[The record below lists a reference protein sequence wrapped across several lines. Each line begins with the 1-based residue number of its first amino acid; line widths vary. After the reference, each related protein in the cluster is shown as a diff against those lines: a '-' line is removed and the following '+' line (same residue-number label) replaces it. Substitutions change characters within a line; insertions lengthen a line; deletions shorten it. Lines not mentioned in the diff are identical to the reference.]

1 MFPVFLRARQV
12 FFKGLYGM
20 FITDTHGA
28 KGMRS
33 RKIFTGGLCFA
44 LLFIMGCGKVNVANR
59 KNPGLNII
67 CFGDSITEGTG
78 AGAGEDYPA
87 LLRGR
92 VSRPVINAGRS
103 GDTSW
108 DALQRLEEDV
118 LAQDPY
124 LVVVEFGAND
134 FFKQVSRHK
143 TFKNLD
149 EIVSRIQARGAMVVL
164 AEVRVGLIR
173 DEYYEGLRTI
183 AENRR
188 ALLVPDIMRGITL
201 NAELK
206 SDGIH
211 PNAQGYALIAG
222 KIYRHIAAFCDE

>member
-1 MFPVFLRARQV
+1 MR
-12 FFKGLYGM
+12 
-20 FITDTHGA
+20 IT
-28 KGMRS
+28 R
-33 RKIFTGGLCFA
+33 IFAGGLCAA
-44 LLFIMGCGKVNVANR
+44 LLFLTGCGKMDIANR
-59 KNPGLNII
+59 DNPGRNII
-67 CFGDSITEGTG
+67 CFGDSITEGWG
-78 AGAGEDYPA
+78 AGVGEDYPS
-87 LLRGR
+87 LLRKR

-103 GDTSW
+103 GDTTGE
-108 DALQRLEEDV
+108 ALQRLEEDV

-134 FFKQVSRHK
+134 FFKQVPRHK

-201 NAELK
+201 SAELK

-211 PNAQGYALIAG
+211 PNAKGYALIAG
-222 KIYRHIAAFCDE
+222 KIYRYVAALCD